1 MIIVA
6 MARSGATK
14 ICMDL
19 AEKNNLQF
27 VGELTATNLYDST
40 RYRKDKDHE
49 TNFEIAFDPELW
61 TKIINR
67 DPSLCILA
75 NHAKQYTLLKDADY
89 VILRKNY
96 VNCLLSFA
104 EYRVRNVRNT
114 PLTQEYLSHFR
125 IFIYLMLDSLV
136 GIATYCLNNDKKIIW
151 YEDYFPNMPTEYK
164 VARGQPRIMEIIDSE
179 IRRFPHA
186 KGLMKDLLVKYNV

>member
-1 MIIVA
+1 MIVVA
-6 MARSGATK
+6 MPRSGATR

-27 VGELTATNLYDST
+27 VGELTATNLHDFT
-40 RYRKDKDHE
+40 RYRKDKSHE
-49 TNFEIAFDPELW
+49 TNFEIGFDPELW

-75 NHAKQYTLLKDADY
+75 NNAKQYTLLKDADY

-104 EYRVRNVRNT
+104 EYTFRGEA
-114 PLTQEYLSHFR
+114 LSQEKETMNHMR
-125 IFIYLMLDSLV
+125 IFVYLMLDSFV
-136 GIATYCLNNDKKIIW
+136 GIATYCLNNDKNIIW

-164 VARGQPRIMEIIDSE
+164 VVRGHPRIMSIIDSE
-179 IRRFPHA
+179 LKRFPHA